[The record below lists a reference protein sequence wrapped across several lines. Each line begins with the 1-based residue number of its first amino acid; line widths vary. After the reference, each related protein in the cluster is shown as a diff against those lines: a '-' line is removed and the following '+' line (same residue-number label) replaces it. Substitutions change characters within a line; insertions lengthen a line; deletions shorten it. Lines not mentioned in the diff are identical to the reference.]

1 VKLTAL
7 SLLIALL
14 CACATDPY
22 DHYNRRDLYNP
33 EDAWPGE
40 IQPLQPKSSLT
51 PAAKPQLR
59 G

>member
-1 VKLTAL
+1 MAL

-14 CACATDPY
+14 SACATDPY

-40 IQPLQPKSSLT
+40 IQPLPPKPSPT